1 MDNSQEP
8 TPIIR
13 RPLHEEATDR
23 LRDLIVQGRLA
34 AGARLNER
42 LLTAQLG
49 LSRTPLREA
58 FKVLA
63 TEGLVELLPNRGA
76 IVSQMDAVRLSET
89 LAVMGALDALA
100 GELACASATDAQI
113 NEIRALHYEMLAYH
127 ARGDL
132 AGYFKFNQAIHLK
145 IVKYSGN
152 AVLYN
157 TYRQL
162 NGAMQ
167 RARYMANLSQGALGR
182 RGARAR
188 GNPRR
193 AWREGRQAHPGAAL
207 GPSCAQA
214 VERARRPACA
224 AVARPGGVNAPSFP
238 VRVTAARPGDSPLA
252 RRLRK
257 EVDGE
262 VLFDAA
268 SRGRYSTDASI
279 YQVEPIGVVVPRS
292 AEARARRD
300 RDCRRVGRAG
310 AAARRRQL
318 AMRPDGGRGAGAS
331 TTRNI

>member
-1 MDNSQEP
+1 MADSQD
-8 TPIIR
+8 PIPIVR

-49 LSRTPLREA
+49 VSRTPLREA

-76 IVSQMDAVRLSET
+76 IVSQLDPVRLSET

-100 GELACASATDAQI
+100 GELACRNATDAQL

-152 AVLYN
+152 AMLYN

-162 NGAMQ
+162 NATMQ
-167 RARYMANLSQGALGR
+167 RARYMANLSKERWMEAV
-182 RGARAR
+182 
-188 GNPRR
+188 
-193 AWREGRQAHPGAAL
+193 REHEEILAAL
-207 GPSCAQA
+207 SARD
-214 VERARRPACA
+214 VKRIRALLADHLAHKLVSALDALPVSR
-224 AVARPGGVNAPSFP
+224 VA
-238 VRVTAARPGDSPLA
+238 
-252 RRLRK
+252 
-257 EVDGE
+257 
-262 VLFDAA
+262 
-268 SRGRYSTDASI
+268 
-279 YQVEPIGVVVPRS
+279 
-292 AEARARRD
+292 
-300 RDCRRVGRAG
+300 
-310 AAARRRQL
+310 
-318 AMRPDGGRGAGAS
+318 
-331 TTRNI
+331 